1 MAGWHRY
8 GDAPRPVFGRCAT
21 LVAATAMLASAAAVG
36 RLDAAEPAR
45 FAPADRVAPLPRDVG
60 NELGLSSVVTASFLR
75 LVDEPATDAAGK
87 DERTPEPTAAA
98 GNDGQP
104 ATTAPLPGPG
114 SSADTDDD
122 DSAIERAATSG
133 ALPPGNPKDP
143 DTLLPPPAK
152 PSEYYGGAVDERDE
166 PLLLAEVLRSVQLHY
181 PLLQAIERERGI
193 ASGRLT
199 TAMGAFDTNVG
210 MSGNALAP
218 GTYENYRSD
227 FGLTQLFPTAG
238 ISAFGG
244 FRTGYGDFTT
254 YNLAQKTATGG
265 EWRGGVTMP
274 LARNRDIDR
283 PRATRDQARLDI
295 SLAEPV
301 IERSRLDYMRGAA
314 RNYWS
319 WLGNGERLD
328 ATEELV
334 ELAVER
340 DTALET
346 RVQRGAAA
354 NIERIDNLQNI
365 ALRNGLVVKADR
377 SLQQSTIDLSL
388 FLRDDGGRPLLASR
402 RRIRAMAKPVAP
414 DRTTFDAALSR
425 ALAERPEFA
434 RLALQREKLVV
445 ERRFAANQVQPV
457 IDGQLVGNQDAAFGK
472 SPLSGPDGLDRQ
484 VLQASLVFQLPA
496 QRRDARGRLQTID
509 SQLIQLDRQLQ
520 YAEDNVRAEVQDAFS
535 LLERAYEFHKQAV
548 RQAELA
554 TLVARAER
562 EQLRL
567 GRSDILRVTL
577 REQAK
582 FDAQILEILARQEY
596 WRAESD
602 LRAADTSLG
611 RDGMPIMLPVTLP
624 STDIPLAPQAVPAR
638 PPQAVQARPPEEVPL
653 PPPAR

>member
-1 MAGWHRY
+1 MTARLAARSRAGAIAVMLALLASSS
-8 GDAPRPVFGRCAT
+8 GGRC
-21 LVAATAMLASAAAVG
+21 G
-36 RLDAAEPAR
+36 AEPAG
-45 FAPADRVAPLPRDVG
+45 FVPAGKVAPLPHPPASRPSPAARPPATTD
-60 NELGLSSVVTASFLR
+60 ELGLPSVVSASFLQ
-75 LVDEPATDAAGK
+75 LADEPPAAPPAAERVPAPADAG
-87 DERTPEPTAAA
+87 ETAAPSA
-98 GNDGQP
+98 V
-104 ATTAPLPGPG
+104 PG
-114 SSADTDDD
+114 ADSDDD
-122 DSAIERAATSG
+122 ASALDRAATAGS
-133 ALPPGNPKDP
+133 LPQGDPKDP
-143 DTLLPPPAK
+143 DTLLPPPAR
-152 PSEYYGGAVDERDE
+152 PSEYYGGLVDDRDD

-181 PLLQAIERERGI
+181 PLLQAIERERGV

-199 TAMGAFDTNVG
+199 TAMGAFDTNIG

-227 FGLTQLFPTAG
+227 FGLNQLFPTAG

-244 FRTGYGDFTT
+244 FRTGYGDFPT

-265 EWRGGVTMP
+265 EWRGGLTMP

-283 PRATRDQARLDI
+283 PRATRDQARLDL

-301 IERSRLDYMRGAA
+301 IERSRLDYMRAAA
-314 RNYWS
+314 RNYWN

-328 ATEELV
+328 AAEELT

-346 RVQRGAAA
+346 RVKRGAAA
-354 NIERIDNLQNI
+354 NIERIDNQQNI

-388 FLRDDGGRPLLASR
+388 FLRDDAGQPLLAGR
-402 RRIRAMAKPVAP
+402 QRIRPMPKPVAP

-445 ERRFAANQVQPV
+445 ERRFAANQVLPA

-472 SPLSGPDGLDRQ
+472 SALSGPDGLDRQ

-496 QRRDARGRLQTID
+496 QRRDARGKLQTLD
-509 SQLIQLDRQLQ
+509 AQLVQLDRQLQ
-520 YAEDNVRAEVQDAFS
+520 YAEDNVRAEVQDAYS
-535 LLERAYEFHKQAV
+535 LLERAYEFHKQTV

-554 TLVARAER
+554 VLVARAER

-577 REQAK
+577 REQTK

-611 RDGMPIMLPVTLP
+611 RDGFSLTLP
-624 STDIPLAPQAVPAR
+624 ATLPATEVP
-638 PPQAVQARPPEEVPL
+638 VPPEAVAL

>member
-1 MAGWHRY
+1 VHGGIA
-8 GDAPRPVFGRCAT
+8 DATEPR
-21 LVAATAMLASAAAVG
+21 
-36 RLDAAEPAR
+36 R
-45 FAPADRVAPLPRDVG
+45 FRPSGRVAPLARGPEA
-60 NELGLSSVVTASFLR
+60 ELGLESVVSASFLR
-75 LVDEPATDAAGK
+75 LADDEPTGASRGPAPDDAAANP
-87 DERTPEPTAAA
+87 PEIP
-98 GNDGQP
+98 DP
-104 ATTAPLPGPG
+104 DPAPLPRPDDG
-114 SSADTDDD
+114 ADDD
-122 DSAIERAATSG
+122 DTALERAATSG
-133 ALPPGNPKDP
+133 TLPPGNPRDP

-152 PSEYYGGAVDERDE
+152 PSEYYGGDVDQRDA
-166 PLLLAEVLRSVQLHY
+166 PLLLAEVLESVQLHY
-181 PLLQAIERERGI
+181 PLLQAIERERGV
-193 ASGRLT
+193 AAGRLT
-199 TAMGAFDTNVG
+199 TAMGAFDTGIG

-244 FRTGYGDFTT
+244 FRTGYGDFPT
-254 YNLAQKTATGG
+254 YNLAQKTATAG
-265 EWRGGVTMP
+265 EWRGGITMP

-295 SLAEPV
+295 ALAEPV
-301 IERSRLDYMRGAA
+301 IERTRLDYLRASA
-314 RNYWS
+314 RTYWN
-319 WLGNGERLD
+319 WLGNGERLE

-334 ELAVER
+334 DLAVER
-340 DTALET
+340 DSALET

-354 NIERIDNLQNI
+354 NIERIDNQQNV

-377 SLQQSTIDLSL
+377 SLQQATIDLSL
-388 FLRDDGGRPLLASR
+388 FFRDAAGRPLLASR
-402 RRIRAMAKPVAP
+402 RRIRPMAKPVPP

-434 RLALQREKLVV
+434 RLSLQREKLAV
-445 ERRFAANQVQPV
+445 ERRFAANQLMPV
-457 IDGQLVGNQDAAFGK
+457 IDSQIVGNQDAAFGK

-496 QRRDARGRLQTID
+496 QRRDARGRLETID
-509 SQLIQLDRQLQ
+509 SQLIQIDRQLE
-520 YAEDNVRAEVQDAFS
+520 YAEDNVRAEIQDAYS
-535 LLERAYEFHKQAV
+535 LLERAYEFYKQAT

-577 REQAK
+577 REQTK

-596 WRAESD
+596 WRADSD

-611 RDGMPIMLPVTLP
+611 RDALPEVLMMLP
-624 STDIPLAPQAVPAR
+624 AAPAR
-638 PPQAVQARPPEEVPL
+638 APVEEVPR
-653 PPPAR
+653 PAAK